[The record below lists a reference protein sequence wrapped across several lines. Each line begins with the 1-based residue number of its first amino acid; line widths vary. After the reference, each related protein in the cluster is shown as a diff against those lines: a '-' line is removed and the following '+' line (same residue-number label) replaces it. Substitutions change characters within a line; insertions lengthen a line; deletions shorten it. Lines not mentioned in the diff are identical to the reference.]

1 MDIQYL
7 LFLQNLRQYTEGFL
21 APIMDWLT
29 KLAVSF
35 WPMTIIFLIY
45 WAFDRKAGRRMLAG
59 ISLGYF
65 MNGFL
70 KLTFC
75 VYRPWIRDSRI
86 VPYGDSKV
94 AATGYSFP
102 SGHSTAATA
111 RYGSIGM
118 WFRKHNKAIA
128 AVMFAMIA
136 LTMFSR
142 NYLGVH
148 TPQDVLVGFGS
159 TALMLVLGNAIE
171 NWSDKD
177 SAKRDRIILA
187 AGLALVV
194 AALLYYELKSYPMD
208 YQADGSLL
216 VDYQKMI
223 PDSFEGL
230 GFVSAY
236 AICRIFERRGFAFDE
251 LMDWRDRFFIG
262 VIALIPYIWWDN
274 HIISLCTSLGSKLAG
289 KFLWPAGTV
298 VYVMIIVPYIM
309 KKVYESGVLN
319 TARSRVKA

>member
-7 LFLQNLRQYTEGFL
+7 LFLQNLRQYTENYL
-21 APIMDWLT
+21 APIMDWVT
-29 KLAVSF
+29 KMAVSF

-45 WAFDRKAGRRMLAG
+45 WAFDRKAGRRMFAG
-59 ISLGYF
+59 MSLGFF

-86 VPYGDSKV
+86 IPYGDSKV

-102 SGHSTAATA
+102 SGHSAAATMK
-111 RYGSIGM
+111 YGNIGM
-118 WFRKHNKAIA
+118 WFRKYNKLITAI
-128 AVMFAMIA
+128 MFAMIA

-148 TPQDVLVGFGS
+148 TPQDVVVGFAS
-159 TALMLVLGNAIE
+159 TALVLFLGNRLE
-171 NWSDKD
+171 RWSDQD
-177 SAKRDRIILA
+177 SAKRDRIILV
-187 AGLALVV
+187 AGLILVV
-194 AALLYYELKSYPMD
+194 AAFFYYRLKSYPMD

-216 VDYQKMI
+216 VDYRKMM

-230 GFVSAY
+230 GFITSYV
-236 AICRIFERRGFAFDE
+236 ICRIFERKGFAFDE
-251 LMDWRDRFFIG
+251 LMDWKERFFIG

-274 HIISLCTSLGSKLAG
+274 HIIGLFASLGSKSAG
-289 KFLWPAGTV
+289 KFIWSAGV
-298 VYVMIIVPYIM
+298 MVYVMLIVPYIM
-309 KKVYESGVLN
+309 KKVYESGVLKRIK
-319 TARSRVKA
+319 TIA

>member
-7 LFLQNLRQYTEGFL
+7 LFLQNLRQYTEGYL
-21 APIMDWLT
+21 APIMDWVT

-45 WAFDRKAGRRMLAG
+45 WAFDRKAGRRMFAG
-59 ISLGYF
+59 MSLGYF

-86 VPYGDSKV
+86 IPYGDSKV

-102 SGHSTAATA
+102 SGHSAAATMK
-111 RYGSIGM
+111 YGSIGM
-118 WFRKHNKAIA
+118 WFRKYNEAIT
-128 AVMFAMIA
+128 AVMFVMIA

-148 TPQDVLVGFGS
+148 TPQDVLVGFAS
-159 TALMLVLGNAIE
+159 TALMLYCGNVIE
-171 NWSDKD
+171 RWSDRD
-177 SAKRDRIILA
+177 SWKRDRIILTV
-187 AGLALVV
+187 GMVLVV
-194 AALLYYELKSYPMD
+194 AAFFYYRLKPYPMD

-216 VDYQKMI
+216 VDYRKMM

-230 GFVSAY
+230 GFVASY
-236 AICRIFERRGFAFDE
+236 VICRIFERKGFAFDA
-251 LMDWRDRFFIG
+251 LMDWKERFFIG
-262 VIALIPYIWWDN
+262 VIALIPYIWWDS
-274 HIISLCTSLGSKLAG
+274 HIISLCTSLGSKAAG
-289 KFLWPAGTV
+289 KFLWSAGTM
-298 VYVMIIVPYIM
+298 VYVMLVVPYVM
-309 KKVYESGVLN
+309 KKVYESGVLRR
-319 TARSRVKA
+319 ARA

>member
-7 LFLQNLRQYTEGFL
+7 LFLQNLRQYTEGYL
-21 APIMDWLT
+21 APIMDWVT

-45 WAFDRKAGRRMLAG
+45 WAFDRKAGRRMFAG
-59 ISLGYF
+59 MSLGYF

-86 VPYGDSKV
+86 IPYGDSKV

-102 SGHSTAATA
+102 SGHSAAATMK
-111 RYGSIGM
+111 YGSIGM
-118 WFRKHNKAIA
+118 WFRKYNEAIT
-128 AVMFAMIA
+128 AVMFVMIA

-148 TPQDVLVGFGS
+148 TPQDVLVGFAS
-159 TALMLVLGNAIE
+159 TALMLYCGNVIE
-171 NWSDKD
+171 RWSDRD
-177 SAKRDRIILA
+177 SGKRDRIILT
-187 AGLALVV
+187 AGLVLVV
-194 AALLYYELKSYPMD
+194 AAFFYYRLKPYPMD

-216 VDYQKMI
+216 VDYRKMM

-230 GFVSAY
+230 GFVASY
-236 AICRIFERRGFAFDE
+236 VICRIFERKGFAFDA
-251 LMDWRDRFFIG
+251 LMDWKERFFIG
-262 VIALIPYIWWDN
+262 VIALIPYIWWDS
-274 HIISLCTSLGSKLAG
+274 HIISLCTSLGSKAAG
-289 KFLWPAGTV
+289 KFLWSAGTM
-298 VYVMIIVPYIM
+298 VYVMLVVPYVM
-309 KKVYESGVLN
+309 KKVYESGVLRR
-319 TARSRVKA
+319 ARA

>member
-7 LFLQNLRQYTEGFL
+7 LFLQNLRQYTEGYL
-21 APIMDWLT
+21 APIMDWVT

-45 WAFDRKAGRRMLAG
+45 WAFDRKAGRRMFAG
-59 ISLGYF
+59 MSLGYF

-86 VPYGDSKV
+86 IPYGDSKV

-102 SGHSTAATA
+102 SGHSAAATMK
-111 RYGSIGM
+111 YGSIGM
-118 WFRKHNKAIA
+118 WFRKYNEAITA
-128 AVMFAMIA
+128 IMFVMIA

-159 TALMLVLGNAIE
+159 TALMLYCGNVIE
-171 NWSDKD
+171 RWSDRD
-177 SAKRDRIILA
+177 SWKRDRIILT
-187 AGLALVV
+187 AGMVLVV
-194 AALLYYELKSYPMD
+194 AAFFYYRLKPYPMD

-216 VDYQKMI
+216 VDYRKMM

-230 GFVSAY
+230 GFVASY
-236 AICRIFERRGFAFDE
+236 VICRIFERKGFAFDA
-251 LMDWRDRFFIG
+251 LMDWKERFFIG
-262 VIALIPYIWWDN
+262 VIALIPYIWWDS
-274 HIISLCTSLGSKLAG
+274 HIISLCTSLGSKAAG
-289 KFLWPAGTV
+289 KFLWSAGTM
-298 VYVMIIVPYIM
+298 VYVMLVVPYVM
-309 KKVYESGVLN
+309 KKAYESGVLRR
-319 TARSRVKA
+319 ARA

>member
-7 LFLQNLRQYTEGFL
+7 LFLQNLRQYTEGYL
-21 APIMDWLT
+21 APIMDWVT

-45 WAFDRKAGRRMLAG
+45 WAFDRKAGRRMFAG
-59 ISLGYF
+59 MSLGYF

-86 VPYGDSKV
+86 IPYGDSKV

-102 SGHSTAATA
+102 SGHSAAATMK
-111 RYGSIGM
+111 YGSIGM
-118 WFRKHNKAIA
+118 WFRKYNEAIT
-128 AVMFAMIA
+128 AVMFVMIA

-148 TPQDVLVGFGS
+148 TPQDVLVGFAS
-159 TALMLVLGNAIE
+159 TALMLYCGNVIE
-171 NWSDKD
+171 RWSDRD
-177 SAKRDRIILA
+177 SGKRDRIILT
-187 AGLALVV
+187 AGLVLVV
-194 AALLYYELKSYPMD
+194 AAFFYYRLKPYPMD

-216 VDYQKMI
+216 VDYRKMM

-230 GFVSAY
+230 GFVASY
-236 AICRIFERRGFAFDE
+236 VICRIFERKGFAFDA
-251 LMDWRDRFFIG
+251 LMDWKERFFIG
-262 VIALIPYIWWDN
+262 VIALIPYIWWDS
-274 HIISLCTSLGSKLAG
+274 HIISLCTSLGSKAAG
-289 KFLWPAGTV
+289 KFLWSAGTM
-298 VYVMIIVPYIM
+298 VYVMLVVPYVM
-309 KKVYESGVLN
+309 KKVYESGALRR
-319 TARSRVKA
+319 ARA

>member
-7 LFLQNLRQYTEGFL
+7 LFLQNLRQYTEGYL
-21 APIMDWLT
+21 APIMDWVT

-45 WAFDRKAGRRMLAG
+45 WAFDRKAGRRMFAG
-59 ISLGYF
+59 MSLGYF

-86 VPYGDSKV
+86 IPYGDSKV

-102 SGHSTAATA
+102 SGHSAAATMK
-111 RYGSIGM
+111 YGSIGM
-118 WFRKHNKAIA
+118 WFRKYNEAIT
-128 AVMFAMIA
+128 AVMFVMIA

-159 TALMLVLGNAIE
+159 TALMLYCGNVIE
-171 NWSDKD
+171 RWSDRD
-177 SAKRDRIILA
+177 SWKRDRIILTV
-187 AGLALVV
+187 GMVLVV
-194 AALLYYELKSYPMD
+194 AAFFYYRLKPYPMD

-216 VDYQKMI
+216 VDYRKMM

-230 GFVSAY
+230 GFVASY
-236 AICRIFERRGFAFDE
+236 VICRIFERKGFAFDA
-251 LMDWRDRFFIG
+251 LMDWKERFFIG
-262 VIALIPYIWWDN
+262 VIALIPYIWWDS
-274 HIISLCTSLGSKLAG
+274 HIISLCTSLGSKAAG
-289 KFLWPAGTV
+289 KFLWSAGTM
-298 VYVMIIVPYIM
+298 VYVMLVVPYVM
-309 KKVYESGVLN
+309 KKVYESGALRR
-319 TARSRVKA
+319 ARA